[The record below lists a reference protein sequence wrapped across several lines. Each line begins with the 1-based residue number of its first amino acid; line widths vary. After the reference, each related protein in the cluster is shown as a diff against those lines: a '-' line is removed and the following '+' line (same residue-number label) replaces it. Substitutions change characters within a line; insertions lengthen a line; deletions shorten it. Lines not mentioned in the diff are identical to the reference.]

1 MGVVPSLGPEDLRVS
16 AFTTSK
22 HEVAARIFLPL
33 HGPGD
38 SRWPW
43 EELMAQIS
51 AQAGAHD
58 VAHDETTGAADSVL
72 TSDVRWSSAVR
83 WSDLERGLEL
93 VGRPDLRMAYATPGR
108 VFSVALAAVLGEHS
122 ATPDG
127 CWFFLWEGYAGETD
141 GLDTGCPPWL
151 TGLARRSG
159 GLVPH
164 RAPVS
169 WLGARTADDEHL
181 RLPVFVWPDD
191 GSFLLACPIY
201 HDSLY
206 ISCSTDLVD
215 RLREAGFEVLL
226 VDRDAELPGEG
237 D

>member
-1 MGVVPSLGPEDLRVS
+1 MSVVPSLGPEDLRVS
-16 AFTTSK
+16 AFTTST
-22 HEVAARIFLPL
+22 HEVAARIFMPL
-33 HGPGD
+33 HGPDG

-43 EELMAQIS
+43 EGLVRQVSAHVSEDGEAQ
-51 AQAGAHD
+51 GVVD
-58 VAHDETTGAADSVL
+58 GTL
-72 TSDVRWSSAVR
+72 TSTAR
-83 WSDLERGLEL
+83 WSDLERGLEPA
-93 VGRPDLRMAYATPGR
+93 GRTGLRMAHATPGR
-108 VFSVALAAVLGEHS
+108 MFSVALAAVLSQGT

-127 CWFFLWEGYAGETD
+127 CWFFLWEGYAGEAD

-151 TGLARRSG
+151 TELGRRCG
-159 GLVPH
+159 GLVAY

-181 RLPVFVWPDD
+181 RLPVFVWPED

-215 RLREAGFEVLL
+215 RLRDAGFEVLF

>member
-1 MGVVPSLGPEDLRVS
+1 MS
-16 AFTTSK
+16 AFTTST

-43 EELMAQIS
+43 EGLVAQVA
-51 AQAGAHD
+51 AQVAALD

-72 TSDVRWSSAVR
+72 TPDVR
-83 WSDLERGLEL
+83 WSDLERCLES
-93 VGRPDLRMAYATPGR
+93 VGRTGLRMAYATPGR
-108 VFSVALAAVLGEHS
+108 VFSVALAAVLGEHT
-122 ATPDG
+122 ATPDE

-215 RLREAGFEVLL
+215 RLREASFEVLL
-226 VDRDAELPGEG
+226 VDRDAELPGEC

>member
-16 AFTTSK
+16 AFTTST

-43 EELMAQIS
+43 EGLVAQIS
-51 AQAGAHD
+51 AQAGAQ
-58 VAHDETTGAADSVL
+58 VFAHDETTGVVDSRL
-72 TSDVRWSSAVR
+72 RSDVR
-83 WSDLERGLEL
+83 WSDLECGLEL
-93 VGRPDLRMAYATPGR
+93 VGRTGLRMAYATPGG
-108 VFSVALAAVLGEHS
+108 VFSVALAAVLGEHTT
-122 ATPDG
+122 TPDG

-215 RLREAGFEVLL
+215 HLREAGFEVLL

>member
-16 AFTTSK
+16 AFTTST

-43 EELMAQIS
+43 EGLAAQIS
-51 AQAGAHD
+51 AQTGAQ
-58 VAHDETTGAADSVL
+58 VCAHDETTGTADGTL
-72 TSDVRWSSAVR
+72 TSAVR
-83 WSDLERGLEL
+83 WSDLERGLGS
-93 VGRPDLRMAYATPGR
+93 VGRTGLRMAYATPGR
-108 VFSVALAAVLGEHS
+108 MFSVALAAVLSEHT

-141 GLDTGCPPWL
+141 GLGTSCPPWL

-159 GLVPH
+159 GLVLH

-181 RLPVFVWPDD
+181 RLPVFMWPDD

-215 RLREAGFEVLL
+215 RLRETGFEVLL